1 MIVRLRNR
9 AAARGEARQALMR
22 EVRVRHRAPGH
33 VRFDLPAALC
43 VPGAAEMLERAL
55 RRVEGVYRVT
65 LFAGMGK
72 LSIRWAEEV
81 CTLAQVVHALGG
93 AVEAVADGVAATPE
107 PAPQGLVE
115 RLKASGPVARLRER
129 YRDLKAKAVVL
140 NQIMAIKTGGKV
152 AMPFDAKDW
161 ALHFANDLVVYY
173 LIRTHWDRIMRQWL
187 PQPWTYRY
195 QWATVVY
202 LVFLLVRF
210 RKARK

>member
-9 AAARGEARQALMR
+9 AAARDESRQALMR

-43 VPGAAEMLERAL
+43 APGAAEMLERAL

-81 CTLAQVVHALGG
+81 CTLAQVVRALSG
-93 AVEAVADGVAATPE
+93 AVEAVADGGVAAPE
-107 PAPQGLVE
+107 AVPQGLVE
-115 RLKASGPVARLRER
+115 RIKSSGPVARLRDR

>member
-9 AAARGEARQALMR
+9 AAARDEARQSLMR

-33 VRFDLPAALC
+33 VRFDLPAVLC
-43 VPGAAEMLERAL
+43 APGAAEMLDRAL

-81 CTLAQVVHALGG
+81 CTLAQVVRALSG
-93 AVEAVADGVAATPE
+93 AVEAVADGGGAAPE

-115 RLKASGPVARLRER
+115 RIKSSGPVARLRDR